1 MLLRSFLHGIC
12 LSTDDSTIS
21 NWKPSP
27 HYLSF
32 FLMRFVF
39 FFLIIF
45 QFTNACEKLDCNLM
59 FSILNF
65 DGRLNEMQFS
75 FSISFYLNRIREIR
89 FFGHYHEATF
99 VFQRLALSACYVLK
113 STMYIG
119 TYWTFRLSYLINDH
133 TSWEIHFAFIRE
145 GLVLESL
152 NCIDIFNWSSWEIV
166 WEIYQ

>member
-1 MLLRSFLHGIC
+1 MKEDKFDIFIPSELSMLLRSFLHGIC

-89 FFGHYHEATF
+89 F
-99 VFQRLALSACYVLK
+99 LW
-113 STMYIG
+113 TMKPHSFSKG
-119 TYWTFRLSYLINDH
+119 
-133 TSWEIHFAFIRE
+133 
-145 GLVLESL
+145 
-152 NCIDIFNWSSWEIV
+152 
-166 WEIYQ
+166 